1 MARETPDVL
10 PWCVTILLALIVIAV
25 FWPAVGG
32 GFTNGDSQIEQLI
45 A

>member
-1 MARETPDVL
+1 MARETPDVRL
-10 PWCVTILLALIVIAV
+10 WCVAILIALIVIAV

-32 GFTNGDSQIEQLI
+32 GFTNWDSQIEQLI